1 MVKGFGVVRQIQRD
15 IHNVHLQYY
24 HNGLKIRE
32 MGGLDGHAFW
42 NIIIYYYHVPLLSPS
57 LPPAQFEAGDC
68 SLGREGGSTPCRQ
81 QLQQLQQQQPQH
93 TLRQKTW
100 NHKSLVSTSL
110 SSPSS
115 PSSPSF
121 PSSPILILSPLHQAS
136 ERGLRPWAR
145 GMGPSEAGEGR
156 RNHDKRSS
164 CTQVMRVSDER
175 VAAKGDS
182 TVLKQTM
189 ADTLKPKSQDSV

>member
-93 TLRQKTW
+93 TLGQKTW

-121 PSSPILILSPLHQAS
+121 PSSPILKLSPLS
-136 ERGLRPWAR
+136 P
-145 GMGPSEAGEGR
+145 PSP
-156 RNHDKRSS
+156 SFS
-164 CTQVMRVSDER
+164 
-175 VAAKGDS
+175 
-182 TVLKQTM
+182 
-189 ADTLKPKSQDSV
+189 TLKPSPFSCSSSPTTKLCPPSPTSAPAAGPLDGDVAKVDPTLPLEKQR